1 MLGSLT
7 DAVIIVFH
15 FHAALVGVLSEEHL
29 PKLLTESGEMA
40 RWDSAQRQTPE
51 HLDVF
56 YPPYLSARSLKD
68 LAAAAQHYEQ
78 SKQ

>member
-40 RWDSAQRQTPE
+40 RWDSAQRQTPSTSTFFI
-51 HLDVF
+51 LPICLLV
-56 YPPYLSARSLKD
+56 L
-68 LAAAAQHYEQ
+68 
-78 SKQ
+78 

>member
-1 MLGSLT
+1 
-7 DAVIIVFH
+7 
-15 FHAALVGVLSEEHL
+15 
-29 PKLLTESGEMA
+29 MA

-56 YPPYLSARSLKD
+56 YPPYLSALSLKD
-68 LAAAAQHYEQ
+68 LTAAAEHYEQ